1 MTLTISSLQIG
12 QKSLDAEA
20 DTAAILPSLCSNET
34 FEVRSRA
41 STDSCD
47 VEGEELTESELTD
60 GDNKL
65 VLLAGKGFVV
75 GNKDLPL
82 PRILPP
88 PRLRFD
94 IFKPPKVGTKT
105 SCAYLVNICEG
116 T

>member
-1 MTLTISSLQIG
+1 MTPTISSLQIG
-12 QKSLDAEA
+12 QNSLDGEA
-20 DTAAILPSLCSNET
+20 DTEFALPSFCSSET
-34 FEVRSRA
+34 LEVKSKA
-41 STDSCD
+41 STDNCD

-65 VLLAGKGFVV
+65 VLLVGKEFAV

-94 IFKPPKVGTKT
+94 IFLGSPETEVEIRIRI
-105 SCAYLVNICEG
+105 YLVY